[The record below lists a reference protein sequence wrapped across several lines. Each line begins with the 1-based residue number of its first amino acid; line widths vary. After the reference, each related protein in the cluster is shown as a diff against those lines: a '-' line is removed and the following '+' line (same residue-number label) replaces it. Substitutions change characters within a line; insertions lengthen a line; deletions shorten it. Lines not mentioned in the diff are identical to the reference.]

1 MQNSFDNLQKS
12 PSADITYAGFWVRL
26 GAYAIDSI
34 IVFVGLL
41 IVRFTMWTVTSLL
54 GDTFLGG
61 DILFHYTLKDILLY
75 AAQVLYFILC
85 TYFTG
90 TTLGKR
96 AMNLRVIS
104 ANDQKN
110 LTFLNVL
117 YRETIG
123 RFLSG
128 FIFGIGYILIGIDK
142 EKRGLHD
149 ILCDTRVI
157 YGKKIKV
164 YPVYQRPVQPYAP
177 VQPIYYGTSGNPQAK
192 DQPAAP
198 VQEPNDSNNF
208 DSKE

>member
-1 MQNSFDNLQKS
+1 
-12 PSADITYAGFWVRL
+12 
-26 GAYAIDSI
+26 
-34 IVFVGLL
+34 
-41 IVRFTMWTVTSLL
+41 
-54 GDTFLGG
+54 
-61 DILFHYTLKDILLY
+61 
-75 AAQVLYFILC
+75 
-85 TYFTG
+85 
-90 TTLGKR
+90 
-96 AMNLRVIS
+96 MNLRVIS
-104 ANDQKN
+104 ANDQKK
-110 LTFLNVL
+110 LTFLNIL

-192 DQPAAP
+192 DQPTAP